1 MTTRAGKRSL
11 WSSLRHRDF
20 AWFMAAFTTSSVGS
34 WAYIVAL
41 AVWLIDKTGSTS
53 WVAASVTARFVPS
66 LLMTAYSGVI
76 AERFERIRLMMLLD
90 VTMALVQL
98 VMVFELVADVHP
110 ALVVGTAAVL
120 ATLGTVYIPAAA
132 AMGPQFVP
140 ERDLGSANALRNS
153 VQQLSVIVGPAI
165 GAVVMVL
172 WDPSGVF
179 LVNTVTFVVSAL
191 CLRRIKVRSQPVD
204 VTDGGESGPFRQMA
218 VGFRTITSN
227 PSTTTL
233 VAFSLIATMVYGF
246 DTVLFAPISADVL
259 GSGAQGYGYLL
270 AGLGA
275 GGIAAAGLVTRLER
289 VPRLGFVILAG
300 MAVLCL
306 PSLVFLVHG
315 QPVTGFVI
323 ECIRGAGTTVVDV
336 LALTALQR
344 TVPPDRLGRVFGAFD
359 GMILS
364 AILVGTLSIPYAL
377 RWWGL
382 DAVLWATGL
391 GVPVLSLLGLPWLV
405 RMDRVAGERVAMLR
419 PRTALLAD
427 CDLFASVP
435 EGALEQLAAQAEFV
449 DITAGES
456 VVVQGERAEAFY
468 VIAEGVFR
476 PSSAD
481 DLGVRILDD
490 MGSGAYFGEIGLMD
504 SIPRTATV
512 TAQTDGRLLRLD
524 GQAFL
529 EALTQNRPSAALLDG
544 ASFRLSRTQPSVEIA
559 GVGHV
564 GEGRG

>member
-132 AMGPQFVP
+132 AMGPQLVP

-490 MGSGAYFGEIGLMD
+490 MGSGSYFGEIGLMD
-504 SIPRTATV
+504 SVPRTATV

-559 GVGHV
+559 GAGHV